1 MDNKQNCIGGS
12 QQAHTQNRL
21 PCWLAICLSTWWYCW
36 GMLHTSTHQLY
47 FFPFPFTSLLLPLPL
62 LLPLSVMWWVLPCLV
77 LSCSILFSPF
87 SRFFFSF
94 CQLGQNLG
102 TFKTDIFLFT
112 AYWAQGRGEIQETA
126 ALCFWWSSLLLFS
139 SSSSSSP
146 SLPVPC
152 LFAL

>member
-12 QQAHTQNRL
+12 QQAHTQNRF

-36 GMLHTSTHQLY
+36 GMLHIHSSTIFL
-47 FFPFPFTSLLLPLPL
+47 PFYFTS
-62 LLPLSVMWWVLPCLV
+62 SSSSSSSSIECDVMSLV

-87 SRFFFSF
+87 SLLSFFYSF